1 MAQSFLQQ
9 LIPTM
14 EEAVMLTVPLSILLA
29 IVLPLKSAAYKNMLV
44 KMLKWGFFLSLFMAM
59 VKTGTRQAVSREIF
73 DAMAIVIAL
82 VAEIFLLFVLVGG
95 KRENELPNATKRFF
109 GWAVGGITLALFLW
123 HGMEIWLMP
132 VISVNAAE
140 GNYFTVAMLVKIVG
154 WLTGLCLGF
163 LSGFLVYKAS
173 AALNHKRLVFVFAV
187 QMAATIFGE
196 AIFLLQVLLARQVL
210 SSETLLAIMA
220 PLIDHQSWLIFVVFF
235 VTFFVPVTLFLQ
247 PRPEKTAEENPAEY
261 RKVLSQALHK
271 RRWGTAVV
279 GVLAVLVCLSS
290 FGSAYANQKE
300 SLVPAVPVEAENGTV
315 GIALEEVADGHLHR
329 YGYRAQDGTTVR
341 IIIIQKGGSAY
352 GVGLD
357 ACEVCGATGYYEKDG
372 QVICRLCNV
381 MMNKATIGMPGGCN
395 PVPVAHKI
403 ENGKVSIDAETL
415 EEARRW
421 FR

>member
-1 MAQSFLQQ
+1 MLQSFLQQ
-9 LIPTM
+9 LIPAM

-29 IVLPLKSAAYKNMLV
+29 IILPLQSTSYKNTLV
-44 KMLKWGFFLSLFMAM
+44 KMLKWGFFLSLFMAA

-73 DAMAIVIAL
+73 EAMAIVVAL
-82 VAEIFLLFVLVGG
+82 AAETVLLITLYRGENHVGDTG
-95 KRENELPNATKRFF
+95 KKIF

-132 VISVNAAE
+132 VSSVTAAE
-140 GNYFTVAMLVKIVG
+140 GNYFTLAVAVKILG
-154 WLTGLCLGF
+154 WLTGLFLGF

-173 AALNHKRLVFVFAV
+173 AALNHRRLLFVFGV
-187 QMAATIFGE
+187 QMAATIFGQV
-196 AIFLLQVLLARQVL
+196 IFLLQVLLARQVL
-210 SSETLLAIMA
+210 ASETLLSVMA
-220 PLIDHQSWLIFVVFF
+220 PLIDRQSWLIFAVFL
-235 VTFFVPVTLFLQ
+235 VTFLVPVTLFLQ
-247 PRPEKTAEENPAEY
+247 PKPEKTADTNPAEY
-261 RKVLSQALHK
+261 RKILANALHK

-279 GVLAVLVCLSS
+279 GILAVLFALSS
-290 FGSAYANQKE
+290 VGSVYAYQKE
-300 SLVPAVPVEAENGTV
+300 TLVPAVPIKADNGIV
-315 GIALEEVADGHLHR
+315 GISLAEVADGHLHR

-341 IIIIQKGGSAY
+341 VIVIQKGGSAY

-395 PVPVAHKI
+395 PVPVEHKI
-403 ENGKVSIDAETL
+403 ENGKLSINAETL
-415 EEARRW
+415 EEARKW